1 MTGEHIPRSRQ
12 LPRLSPSER
21 LALIRGPQ
29 RISLEQALGA
39 KLRIDVELRE
49 RGYTDGAAGRPRD
62 PARVFSLGYMGGY
75 LEGLRYGRRKE
86 G

>member
-1 MTGEHIPRSRQ
+1 MTGEHSSRSRQ

-29 RISLEQALGA
+29 PISLAQALRD
-39 KLRIDVELRE
+39 KLQIDVEFRE
-49 RGYTDGAAGRPRD
+49 RGFADGAAGRPRD
-62 PARVFSLGYMGGY
+62 PAHLFSLGYMGGY
-75 LEGLRYGRRKE
+75 LEGSRYGRRKE